1 MDRFEYFF
9 AFHPVIH
16 YTTMTGTFDDIDYGL
31 EFWDDH
37 FMMDGDEDSLL
48 NSFEEDTGIPVM
60 DNQQVNEME
69 GNLDSDEDS
78 EDGPEEDS
86 R

>member
-1 MDRFEYFF
+1 
-9 AFHPVIH
+9 
-16 YTTMTGTFDDIDYGL
+16 MTGTFDDIDYGL